1 MDFDAVVRG
10 RRMVR
15 AFRPDPIA
23 PDVVARLL
31 DTARRAPSAGN
42 TQGTELLVLEG
53 REQTARFWDASLPRA
68 KRNGFAFPHLLE
80 APVIVLPFADR
91 RAYLDRYG
99 EPDKARTGLADADRW
114 PVPYWLVD
122 TSFVAMTL
130 MLAVENEGLGAL
142 FFGVFHNLTDVLAT
156 FAVPHGY
163 ELVGAIAIGHP
174 LDDVAAR
181 PGRSAGRGRRPLDE
195 MVHRG
200 HWLASGSMVPQPD
213 GQVAAA
219 LAAAPDEAARDDAPD
234 AAAGVGSAAVGA
246 PVPEPTADQSS
257 SAMPQASKP

>member
-1 MDFDAVVRG
+1 MDFEAVVRG

-15 AFRPDPIA
+15 AFRPDPIDPA
-23 PDVVARLL
+23 VVDRLL

-53 REQTARFWDASLPRA
+53 PEQTARFWDVSLPRA
-68 KRNGFAFPHLLE
+68 KRNGFAFPHLLD

-99 EPDKARTGLADADRW
+99 EPDKARTGLSDAAQW

-122 TSFVAMTL
+122 TSFAAMTL

-142 FFGVFHNLTDVLAT
+142 FFGVFHNLPEVLAT
-156 FAVPHGY
+156 FAVPRGY
-163 ELVGAIAIGHP
+163 ELVGAIAIGHRH
-174 LDDVAAR
+174 DSADER
-181 PGRSAGRGRRPLDE
+181 PGRSSARGRRPLDE

-200 HWLASGSMVPQPD
+200 HWFASAVPD
-213 GQVAAA
+213 GDRQ
-219 LAAAPDEAARDDAPD
+219 E
-234 AAAGVGSAAVGA
+234 SI
-246 PVPEPTADQSS
+246 
-257 SAMPQASKP
+257 AMPQTSRP